1 MVSVEFN
8 NYDISIPEVLD
19 RLGVR
24 DRIVGTE
31 HIMLKPNLV
40 IPQPHPV
47 TTSADCCRAIIRYL
61 RSLTD
66 ADIIIAEGTGD
77 PSHSTLEVFEK
88 LGYGKLADEIGVD
101 LIDLNTEPLKRL
113 TKNDCVRFPE
123 MYLPKI
129 AFEYFIISLPVLKA
143 HSLSDVTGSLKNM
156 MGFAPP
162 SHYSGSQDIWNKAE
176 FHNDIHQSIID
187 LNKYLKADLTL
198 LDASI
203 GLADYHLGG
212 RICDPPVNQLVA
224 GFDPLAVDRKA
235 AGLLGLDWR
244 QIPHLIS
251 PISATTG
258 G

>member
-1 MVSVEFN
+1 MISVEFN

-24 DRIVGTE
+24 ERIVGTE

-40 IPQPHPV
+40 TPQPHPV
-47 TTSADCCRAIIRYL
+47 TTSADCCRPVIRYL
-61 RSLTD
+61 RSITD

-77 PSHSTLEVFEK
+77 PSQSTQDVFKK
-88 LGYGKLADEIGVD
+88 LGYQKLAGETGVD
-101 LIDLNTEPLKRL
+101 LIDLNTQPLKRL
-113 TKNDCVRFPE
+113 TRNDCSRFPE
-123 MYLPKI
+123 IYLPKI
-129 AFEYFIISLPVLKA
+129 AFDYFIISIPVLKA
-143 HSLSDVTGSLKNM
+143 HSLSDITGSLKNM

-162 SHYSGSQDIWNKAE
+162 SHYSGSQGIWNKAE

-187 LNKYLKADLTL
+187 LNKYRKADLTL

-212 RICDPPVNQLVA
+212 RTCDPPVNQLVA

-235 AGLLGLDWR
+235 AEFLGLDWH
-244 QIPHLIS
+244 QIPHLM
-251 PISATTG
+251 TN
-258 G
+258 